1 MGRARADAAAALL
14 PLKPVELEV
23 LLVLHDGELHG
34 YGMAKAIE
42 ARTGGGMRLE
52 PANLYRQV
60 RRLVEQGLVQE
71 AGRRR
76 SVETA
81 DERRRYF
88 RITALGRRVLA
99 GEAARL
105 REVVEAAA
113 ARDLIPGLGRTR

>member
-1 MGRARADAAAALL
+1 MGRTRPDGAVALL

-42 ARTGGGMRLE
+42 ARTRGVMRLE

-60 RRLVEQGLVQE
+60 RRLVDQGLVQE

-76 SVETA
+76 SADTG

-99 GEAARL
+99 AEAQRL
-105 REVVEAAA
+105 RDLVEAAA